1 MMHEGD
7 KFHESVGTAIT
18 DHANGGDKTATA
30 VVVDTATPT
39 GATGER
45 EPRKFFPRVK
55 LLLSVDYEPVR
66 TLRSW
71 PGLASLLSETGMSVW
86 TRQDFPHV
94 VSQSVLHANLDT
106 FALYCLV

>member
-30 VVVDTATPT
+30 VVVDTVAPA
-39 GATGER
+39 GATVERER

-66 TLRSW
+66 NIKCVLGLSW
-71 PGLASLLSETGMSVW
+71 
-86 TRQDFPHV
+86 
-94 VSQSVLHANLDT
+94 
-106 FALYCLV
+106 